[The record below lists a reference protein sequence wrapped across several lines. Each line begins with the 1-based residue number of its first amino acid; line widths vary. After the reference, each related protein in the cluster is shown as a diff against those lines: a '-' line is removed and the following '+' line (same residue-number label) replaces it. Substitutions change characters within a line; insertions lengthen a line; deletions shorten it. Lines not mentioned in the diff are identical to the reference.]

1 MSSYNTLGTLVGSAL
16 LAAVALF
23 IFCRGF
29 LLTRTTYTATSTC
42 HSTYVSAVSSLPN
55 LDPLVPLPL
64 EALFPVASSASSS
77 CNGVPALVD
86 SLSVIV
92 VDALRFDFA
101 AAALPL
107 TIPSS
112 VSSPAAAAAAAM
124 RPRPPAGHAPRGPDA
139 QLAAAVRDSQGDG
152 RRRVAQSRL

>member
-1 MSSYNTLGTLVGSAL
+1 MSSYSTLGTLVGSAL
-16 LAAVALF
+16 LAVVALF

-55 LDPLVPLPL
+55 LDPLVPLHL

-112 VSSPAAAAAAAM
+112 VSSPAAAAAAAAAHPQDLHHQVSVRVVKRRCFM
-124 RPRPPAGHAPRGPDA
+124 SSDSASCTFAPRF
-139 QLAAAVRDSQGDG
+139 
-152 RRRVAQSRL
+152 